1 MITRGSKFYF
11 AAAAVGFVSALLYGF
26 VTGAAD
32 HGGVIAVFTDGAIVD
47 SVIGPISFGWKGWI
61 GEHVGYTVL
70 MVFSGVM
77 LALGGFTTA
86 FRDGDAEAL
95 AELDGVDVADVPE
108 PTRPWGVSFWPLL
121 CALGAGVVVV
131 GLALSTFL
139 FWVGIVLLALG
150 GVEWMVRSWSERA
163 SGDHAAN
170 AAYRDRILRPVELPL
185 AAVVVILV
193 VALAIS
199 RLLLAVPKSAAVY
212 IIIGLAIAVFGVA
225 ILLSKRPELSGRV
238 VGVVAL
244 LSLLVVIGAGIAGG
258 VAGEREIEEHHSE
271 EEALATADAPVPS
284 APDGMSPTAPGG
296 I

>member
-1 MITRGSKFYF
+1 MITRGSKFYL

-77 LALGGFTTA
+77 LVLGGFTMA

-131 GLALSTFL
+131 GLAL
-139 FWVGIVLLALG
+139 
-150 GVEWMVRSWSERA
+150 
-163 SGDHAAN
+163 
-170 AAYRDRILRPVELPL
+170 
-185 AAVVVILV
+185 
-193 VALAIS
+193 
-199 RLLLAVPKSAAVY
+199 
-212 IIIGLAIAVFGVA
+212 
-225 ILLSKRPELSGRV
+225 
-238 VGVVAL
+238 
-244 LSLLVVIGAGIAGG
+244 
-258 VAGEREIEEHHSE
+258 
-271 EEALATADAPVPS
+271 
-284 APDGMSPTAPGG
+284 
-296 I
+296 